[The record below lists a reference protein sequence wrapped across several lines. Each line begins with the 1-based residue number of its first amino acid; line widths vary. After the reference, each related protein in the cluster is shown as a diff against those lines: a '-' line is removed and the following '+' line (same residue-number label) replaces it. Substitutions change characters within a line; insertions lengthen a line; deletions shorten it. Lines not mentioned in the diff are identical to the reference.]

1 MPSTGWWTLNQPLLN
16 DGVPK
21 CGLHNSIDRRIQGAV
36 NCSQN
41 DAEKQN
47 LDKKIEGDDYA
58 IRIRLN
64 IRPQE
69 ILGSG

>member
-1 MPSTGWWTLNQPLLN
+1 MMVCPSVVSTTQQTGEFKELSTAHKMF
-16 DGVPK
+16 DG
-21 CGLHNSIDRRIQGAV
+21 
-36 NCSQN
+36 
-41 DAEKQN
+41 EKQN
-47 LDKKIEGDDYA
+47 LDKKIEGDYYA